1 MSGADVNIQNSDG
14 QTVIHL
20 LAFSHDS
27 NLAKH
32 ICHSKNSIDMDM
44 KDHDGLTPFMAA
56 VTKGN
61 IKSILYF
68 LSLGHG
74 PEKRMQKNK
83 NPLHLAV
90 ELKNINVIKLLVKIS
105 HINLVD
111 DSSHSALALAI
122 SHGNEVAVEIL
133 LLQDADKKQKGN
145 SGNSML
151 HIACAGPSIHI
162 ARHTVAVC
170 YLKIGTGLCK
180 STKRTLWVL
189 KSLYRE
195 KKGAST
201 E

>member
-1 MSGADVNIQNSDG
+1 
-14 QTVIHL
+14 
-20 LAFSHDS
+20 
-27 NLAKH
+27 
-32 ICHSKNSIDMDM
+32 
-44 KDHDGLTPFMAA
+44 
-56 VTKGN
+56 
-61 IKSILYF
+61 
-68 LSLGHG
+68 
-74 PEKRMQKNK
+74 MQKNK

-122 SHGNEVAVEIL
+122 SHGNEVAVDIL
-133 LLQDADKKQKGN
+133 LLQDADKKPKDN